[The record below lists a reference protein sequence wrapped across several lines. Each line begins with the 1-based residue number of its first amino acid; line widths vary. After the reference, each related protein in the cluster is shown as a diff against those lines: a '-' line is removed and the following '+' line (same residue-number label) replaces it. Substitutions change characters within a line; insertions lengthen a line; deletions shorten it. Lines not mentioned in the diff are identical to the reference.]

1 MARKASARAA
11 KPSSRPGSS
20 RGKTAGGKTSAK
32 KGKSS
37 GGRKATGGK
46 QTAGGK
52 KSAGGR
58 KPATGKRTSAGKKIA
73 NKKSATQPKP
83 ATKKSATQPKP
94 ANKKSA
100 AKKSAARKPATK
112 QTAAKAS
119 AGGSAAKKRPSAK
132 GAGKR
137 TTLKRKA
144 GAGSASKKPARRAA
158 TRGPVE
164 PRSSREAPRWPT
176 GPRPIPERELM
187 TDDAQELNLALAEF
201 EEGVR
206 DVDDADVEYAAKK
219 GPKKLAKLAR
229 DIPQPLK
236 DLWADLKAMVTCVRD
251 YWTGTYREIPW
262 KSIAAMT
269 GAIVYFVS
277 PIDVIP
283 DFVPL
288 IGYVDDAAVI
298 SLALKWVSDDLAAYR
313 RWKEG
318 TEASGTA
325 ATE

>member
-1 MARKASARAA
+1 MARKAAPRAS
-11 KPSSRPGSS
+11 KQSSRPGSN
-20 RGKTAGGKTSAK
+20 R
-32 KGKSS
+32 
-37 GGRKATGGK
+37 
-46 QTAGGK
+46 GK
-52 KSAGGR
+52 KSAGSGKPASGR
-58 KPATGKRTSAGKKIA
+58 KAAGGGKPATGRKAAGSGKPATGKKRAGGKKA
-73 NKKSATQPKP
+73 
-83 ATKKSATQPKP
+83 ATKKAG
-94 ANKKSA
+94 
-100 AKKSAARKPATK
+100 AKKAGAKKKTGRKPTTPK
-112 QTAAKAS
+112 TSTKAS
-119 AGGSAAKKRPSAK
+119 AGKRAGNAAPRKKAPKTSAGGSPVKRKPSAK
-132 GAGKR
+132 RAGKR
-137 TTLKRKA
+137 KTSKKKA

-164 PRSSREAPRWPT
+164 PRSARMAPRWPT
-176 GPRPIPERELM
+176 GPRPIPEHELM

-206 DVDDADVEYAAKK
+206 NVDDADVEYAAKK
-219 GPKKLAKLAR
+219 GPKKLANLAR

-236 DLWADLKAMVTCVRD
+236 ELWADLKAMVTCVRD
-251 YWTGTYREIPW
+251 YWSGTYREIPW